1 MKRTGVRFRWLKFEQ
16 TDRQEQT
23 MNFFNRSKS
32 STATIEPTF
41 DAPTSAVGDITGDY
55 TIDQTHTRLGFSAR
69 HAMVTTVRGQFT
81 DFAGTAHIDT
91 ANPAASKVELTIRTG
106 SIDTGV
112 ADRDGHLR
120 SGDFFDAEANPEIT
134 FVSTR
139 VERDGDDWTIN
150 GDLTIKGVAKP
161 VTIEFESTGS
171 ARDPFG
177 NLRVGFEGA
186 TTINRKDWGLSWNA
200 ALETGGV
207 LVSEKIKLEFDVSA
221 IQNG

>member
-1 MKRTGVRFRWLKFEQ
+1 MSIFSRK
-16 TDRQEQT
+16 
-23 MNFFNRSKS
+23 
-32 STATIEPTF
+32 TASAVDTF
-41 DAPTSAVGDITGDY
+41 DAPTAAVEDISGDY
-55 TIDQTHTRLGFSAR
+55 TIDTTHTRLGFSTR

-91 ANPAASKVELTIRTG
+91 ANPSQSSVNLTIQTG

-120 SGDFFDAEANPEIT
+120 SADFFDADNNKEIT
-134 FVSTR
+134 FVSTK
-139 VERDGDDWTIN
+139 VENDGADWAVT
-150 GDLTIKGVAKP
+150 GDLTIKGVSKP

-177 NLRVGFEGA
+177 NLRVGFEGG
-186 TTINRKDWGLSWNA
+186 TTINRKDWDLTWNA

-221 IQNG
+221 IRNA